1 MIEKNEETK
10 HTEGIPWKIRNR
22 CATFEEADN
31 KRIEILAEED
41 LQVKI
46 KWSRLRD
53 DFMVKTRLD
62 PALALEEEAQLRRE
76 EKKRRKA
83 KLNKKRRKK

>member
-10 HTEGIPWKIRNR
+10 HTEAMPWKIRNR

-31 KRIEILAEED
+31 KRIEILAEEG

-62 PALALEEEAQLRRE
+62 PALAFEEEVKLRRE

>member
-10 HTEGIPWKIRNR
+10 HTEGVPWKIRNR

-31 KRIEILAEED
+31 KRTEILEEGG

-53 DFMVKTRLD
+53 DFMVKARLD
-62 PALALEEEAQLRRE
+62 PALAQEEELRLRRA